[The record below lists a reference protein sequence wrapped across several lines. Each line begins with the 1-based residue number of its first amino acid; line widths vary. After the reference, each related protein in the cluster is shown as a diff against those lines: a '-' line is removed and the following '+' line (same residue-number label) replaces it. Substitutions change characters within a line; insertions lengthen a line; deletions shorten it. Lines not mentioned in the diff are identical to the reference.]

1 MSRRTKLEL
10 ANIAYGQLVAARA
23 SGSYMDIIASYDAW
37 RATLSLLTHA
47 EQGLHL
53 MHMARVDNGTD
64 NA

>member
-1 MSRRTKLEL
+1 MRSKLEL
-10 ANIAYGQLVAARA
+10 ANIAYEQLVAARA
-23 SGSYMDIIASYDAW
+23 SSSYMDIIAAYDAW

-47 EQGLHL
+47 EQDLHL